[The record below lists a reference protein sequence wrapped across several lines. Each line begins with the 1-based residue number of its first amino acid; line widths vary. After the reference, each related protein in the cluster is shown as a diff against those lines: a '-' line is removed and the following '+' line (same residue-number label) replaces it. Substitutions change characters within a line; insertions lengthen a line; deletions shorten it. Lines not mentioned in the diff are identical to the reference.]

1 MCYLDGELL
10 PEGEEA
16 GEQNSE
22 AAKDIIC
29 RVIIVIFKIFL
40 NKRNLSKVAKKFRF
54 WTCRFH

>member
-22 AAKDIIC
+22 GPKDIIC
-29 RVIIVIFKIFL
+29 RVIIIIFKNF
-40 NKRNLSKVAKKFRF
+40 
-54 WTCRFH
+54 